1 MKCSEC
7 NSEMSIDMKKVGT
20 DKNNMP
26 IFSKYAYC
34 EHCKIMKK
42 IEQEELQKKTNSIL
56 SVLSIVFT
64 GVPMIMYMPIIV
76 SVPMAFIGFILA
88 LVDLGIGD
96 KSKKHIGSYFGI
108 IFAILI
114 FWVVKKM

>member
-26 IFSKYAYC
+26 IFCKYAYC

-42 IEQEELQKKTNSIL
+42 IDQEELQKKTNSIL
-56 SVLSIVFT
+56 SVLSIVFA
-64 GVPMIMYMPIIV
+64 GVPMIMSMPIIV

-114 FWVVKKM
+114 FWAVKKM